1 MPKKK
6 VFDQGK
12 EVRKLARERVG
23 KVKPARP
30 MDLKEDSR
38 KPRHKKPITEE
49 TELA

>member
-6 VFDQGK
+6 VFDQGR

-23 KVKPARP
+23 KVKAARP
-30 MDLKEDSR
+30 IEPNAASR

-49 TELA
+49 TDLA